1 MSRFPFF
8 RQMDLM
14 DCGPACLRMISS
26 HYGRTF
32 DAEFLRDKCSITRE
46 GVSLAGISRAAEE
59 IGLSSLAVQVPYE
72 TLRDEVPLPA
82 IAHWRQRHFVVV
94 HQVRNEQV
102 HVADPGFGL
111 IKYTRDEFLRGWL
124 SQRQQDGA
132 GLLLLLE
139 PTEDFF
145 ASEEQPRTRRNG
157 LRMLLPYFRAH
168 QSLFV
173 QLSVCLLVSSAVQL
187 ILPFLTQAMVDH
199 GIQYQNLGFV
209 YLLLLAQLALFA
221 SQTTVDMIR
230 GWLLLHIG
238 SRINIRIISF
248 FLFKLMQLPI
258 GFFDTKTTG
267 DLLQRVQ
274 DHRRIEAL
282 LTGTTLPVVF
292 SAVNLLVFGAVL
304 AIYSPAI
311 CGLFI
316 VGTTLYALWVW
327 LFMKRR
333 AILEYRRFD
342 EATGNQS
349 SMIQLIQGMQEIK
362 LSNSERRRRWEW
374 EAIQAR
380 LFRIAVKGMAVT
392 QWQTTGGGFI
402 NELKNILI
410 TFVAA
415 RAVIDGQ
422 LTLGMMLSIQYII
435 GQLNAPIANFLN
447 FAQTLQ
453 DARISLDRL
462 AEIHA
467 QTNEDEYA
475 GSMLTVLPESRSIS
489 LSGDLSF
496 AYGGVSGRPILQDL
510 NFTIPEGAVTAIVG
524 PSGSGKTT
532 LLKLLLQFYQ
542 PNTGSIRVGGVNLR
556 DISPRVWRERCGA
569 VMQNG
574 YIFADTIARN
584 ITESDSDHLVD
595 RERLLRAVRVAN
607 LESFIEELPLGYNTR
622 LGSAGIT
629 LSGGQSQRVLIA
641 RAIYKD
647 PDFLFFD
654 EATSALDASNERVI
668 MENLAEFCQGRTVL
682 VIAHR
687 LSTVRN
693 ADQIVVLDHGR
704 IVEQGTHEELTRQH
718 GAYFRLVRNQ
728 LELGVD

>member
-1 MSRFPFF
+1 
-8 RQMDLM
+8 
-14 DCGPACLRMISS
+14 
-26 HYGRTF
+26 
-32 DAEFLRDKCSITRE
+32 
-46 GVSLAGISRAAEE
+46 
-59 IGLSSLAVQVPYE
+59 
-72 TLRDEVPLPA
+72 
-82 IAHWRQRHFVVV
+82 
-94 HQVRNEQV
+94 
-102 HVADPGFGL
+102 
-111 IKYTRDEFLRGWL
+111 
-124 SQRQQDGA
+124 
-132 GLLLLLE
+132 
-139 PTEDFF
+139 
-145 ASEEQPRTRRNG
+145 
-157 LRMLLPYFRAH
+157 
-168 QSLFV
+168 
-173 QLSVCLLVSSAVQL
+173 
-187 ILPFLTQAMVDH
+187 
-199 GIQYQNLGFV
+199 
-209 YLLLLAQLALFA
+209 
-221 SQTTVDMIR
+221 
-230 GWLLLHIG
+230 
-238 SRINIRIISF
+238 
-248 FLFKLMQLPI
+248 
-258 GFFDTKTTG
+258 
-267 DLLQRVQ
+267 
-274 DHRRIEAL
+274 
-282 LTGTTLPVVF
+282 
-292 SAVNLLVFGAVL
+292 
-304 AIYSPAI
+304 
-311 CGLFI
+311 LFI
-316 VGTTLYALWVW
+316 AGTTLYAFWVW

-435 GQLNAPIANFLN
+435 GQLNAPITNFLN

-462 AEIHA
+462 AEIHT
-467 QTNEDEYA
+467 QTNEDEFVGNA
-475 GSMLTVLPESRSIS
+475 LTVLPQDHSIS
-489 LSGDLSF
+489 LTGDLSF
-496 AYGGVSGRPILQDL
+496 AYGGVSGRPILQGL
-510 NFTIPEGAVTAIVG
+510 NLTIPEGKVTAIVG

-532 LLKLLLQFYQ
+532 LLKLLLHFYQ
-542 PNTGSIRVGGVNLR
+542 PVTGTIRVGGVNLR
-556 DISPRVWRERCGA
+556 DINPRVWRERCGT

-584 ITESDSDHLVD
+584 ITESDSDHQVD
-595 RERLLRAVRVAN
+595 RERLLRAVRIAN

-641 RAIYKD
+641 RAVYKD

-668 MENLAEFCQGRTVL
+668 MENLAEFCRGRTVL

-687 LSTVRN
+687 LSTVRD
-693 ADQIVVLDHGR
+693 ADQIVVLDRGR
-704 IVEQGTHEELTRQH
+704 IVEQGTHERLTQQR
-718 GAYFRLVRNQ
+718 GAYFHLVRNQ